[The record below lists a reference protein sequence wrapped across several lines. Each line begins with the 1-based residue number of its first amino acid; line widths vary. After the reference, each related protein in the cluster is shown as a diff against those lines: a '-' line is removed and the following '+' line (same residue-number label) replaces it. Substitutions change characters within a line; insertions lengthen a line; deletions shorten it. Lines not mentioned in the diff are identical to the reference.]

1 MVAYIETGYNVGV
14 KIRHIQ
20 KGGDFMSYNGYTE
33 ARKKANEKYLAKQA
47 EIKLRI
53 KPEEKKIIEEKAREA
68 GKSVNQYIK
77 EKVL

>member
-1 MVAYIETGYNVGV
+1 MP
-14 KIRHIQ
+14 
-20 KGGDFMSYNGYTE
+20 YNGYTE

-53 KPEEKKIIEEKAREA
+53 KPEEKKIIEEKARAA

-77 EKVL
+77 DSVL

>member
-1 MVAYIETGYNVGV
+1 MPYE
-14 KIRHIQ
+14 
-20 KGGDFMSYNGYTE
+20 GYTE
-33 ARKKANEKYLAKQA
+33 KRKASNKAYMDNLARVTLWM
-47 EIKLRI
+47 

>member
-1 MVAYIETGYNVGV
+1 MWKRWCIIDKNHV
-14 KIRHIQ
+14 
-20 KGGDFMSYNGYTE
+20 KGGDNMSYEGYTE
-33 ARKKANEKYLAKQA
+33 KRKASNKTYMDNLARVTLWM
-47 EIKLRI
+47 